1 MPGEALMTYRTALI
15 TGASSGIGTAFARSL
30 PRATNLL
37 LTGRNHEKLV
47 GLAGELALNGREVK
61 TITADLATPE
71 GRLAVIGAAD
81 EAKVDLV
88 INNAGLGRIGRVI
101 ENMPGREA
109 EMVLVNVL
117 APVEITRAL
126 LPGMLK
132 RAHEAAQRCGAIFVA
147 STAAFMPIPYF
158 ATYAASKAF
167 LLHYTEALAEEVSR
181 EPVDILAL
189 CPGATETDFFNRAGV
204 DRTSFT
210 SLHSAERVAREGLQ
224 MLGQRRVHVVG
235 PTNYMTSLVSRFLPR
250 GFVTYAAERVM
261 REWK

>member
-1 MPGEALMTYRTALI
+1 MSFATALI
-15 TGASSGIGTAFARSL
+15 TGATSGIGTAFARSL

-47 GLAGELALNGREVK
+47 SLATELASTGREIRTV
-61 TITADLATPE
+61 TADLATAE
-71 GRLAVIGAAD
+71 GRLAVIGAARD
-81 EAKVDLV
+81 GKVDLV

-101 ENMPGREA
+101 ENTPEREA
-109 EMVLVNVL
+109 EIVQVNIA
-117 APVEITRAL
+117 APAEITRAL
-126 LPGMLK
+126 LPDMLK
-132 RAHEAAQRCGAIFVA
+132 RAHETQKRCGMIFVA

-189 CPGATETDFFNRAGV
+189 CPGATETQFFVRAGV
-204 DRTSFT
+204 DRPSFS
-210 SLHSAERVAREGLQ
+210 SLHSPERVAREGLQ
-224 MLGQRRVHVVG
+224 NLGQRRVHVVG

-250 GFVTYAAERVM
+250 GLVTYAAERVM